1 MFSFEAN
8 EAVILEQQ
16 KVLEAALSSNPNTQ
30 KALQGLI
37 RKVILEAR
45 GKVMNSIKF
54 ENGDPRESRRA
65 VRTTVYKKILGANI
79 NILDGR
85 NARHG
90 NNYEPP
96 RLVYPG
102 MKGHRG
108 GNRLPRSQRTQDIL
122 TYSPQSRGFVL
133 RFVNSGTRPRYAAGR
148 NGRWDRNGNNKTFF
162 ALQEQGDFYR
172 GAIAPRNFF
181 KGAAEQ
187 QLVQACDT
195 LANLID
201 TELNSILDKKK

>member
-1 MFSFEAN
+1 MIGLEIN
-8 EAVILEQQ
+8 DAVVLEQQ
-16 KVLEAALSSNPNTQ
+16 QILEKALSTNPKTQ
-30 KALQGLI
+30 KALQKQI
-37 RKVILEAR
+37 RQVIFEAR
-45 GKVMNSIKF
+45 AEVMNSIKF
-54 ENGDPRESRRA
+54 DNGDPRQSRRA
-65 VRTTVYKKILGANI
+65 VRTAVYKKILGGNI

-96 RLVYPG
+96 RKVYPG

-108 GNRLPRSQRTQDIL
+108 GNRLPRGQRTQDIL
-122 TYSPQSRGFVL
+122 TYAPQSRGFIL
-133 RFVNSGTRPRYAAGR
+133 RFVNSGTNPRYAAGR

-181 KGAAEQ
+181 KGAAERA
-187 QLVQACDT
+187 LVKACDT

-201 TELNSILDKKK
+201 TELEAILNKK